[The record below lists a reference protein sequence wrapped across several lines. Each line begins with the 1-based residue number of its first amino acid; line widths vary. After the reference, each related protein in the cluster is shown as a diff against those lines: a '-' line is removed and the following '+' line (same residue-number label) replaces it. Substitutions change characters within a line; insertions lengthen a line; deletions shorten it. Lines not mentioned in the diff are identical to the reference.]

1 MATGIYEE
9 AKRLFLEVI
18 KPTASESMRLL
29 PDALLYGTGAFSLI
43 TYQTPMFFL
52 FGVVVTSFVAS
63 NLLGS
68 LMTTFM
74 PQNFPPAKASDRC
87 TPGLYSPTATRM
99 ALISELAN
107 PSGFPSS
114 PMLILATV
122 ISYCLGA
129 IFQLSDVLNELGP
142 DYQAKLPTALILS
155 TILIV
160 TLMTYLI
167 ANDCNGFLVLLSS
180 VAIGSVLGAIL
191 SISIP
196 IIFGQEAIN
205 LLGLP
210 LFVRRD
216 NAGQPLYICAPKL

>member
-9 AKRLFLEVI
+9 AKKLFIEVI

-29 PDALLYGTGAFSLI
+29 PDSLLYGTGALSLI

-52 FGVVVTSFVAS
+52 FGVVAFSFIAN

-74 PQNFPPAKASDRC
+74 PQDVPPAKASDRC
-87 TPGLYSPTATRM
+87 VPGLYSPTASRM

-114 PMLILATV
+114 PMFILSTV
-122 ISYCLGA
+122 IAYCLGA
-129 IFQLSDVLNELGP
+129 IFQLSDVLIELGP
-142 DYQAKLPTALILS
+142 DYQAKLPTALTLSSIL
-155 TILIV
+155 LV
-160 TLMTYLI
+160 VLMTYLI
-167 ANDCNGFLVLLSS
+167 ANDCNGFLVLLAS
-180 VAIGSVLGAIL
+180 VGIGAIIGAIL
-191 SISIP
+191 SISMP
-196 IIFGQEAIN
+196 IIFGQESIN

-216 NAGQPLYICAPKL
+216 NAGQPLYICAARQ